1 MLQFMTR
8 LGRAAIVLAITGSTV
23 ACATVTRGTK
33 ESWTVR
39 TEPPG
44 AAVKTSTGMSC
55 EATPCTIDKLK
66 RNVDFDVAL
75 TKAGYKTVQTRVTHA
90 VAGAGATAFVG
101 NVLIGGVIGA
111 GHRVRDPSLDGLVA
125 GLGEGHVEVHIALEL
140 VEGARRRLTAHAG
153 AGLDRRAGRLGSH
166 RPGFLG
172 SPRHGGAGDR

>member
-55 EATPCTIDKLK
+55 EATPCTFDKLK

-111 GHRVRDPSLDGLVA
+111 GVDASTGATMDLKPNPLIVTLETEIQPSSPVA
-125 GLGEGHVEVHIALEL
+125 AP
-140 VEGARRRLTAHAG
+140 AA
-153 AGLDRRAGRLGSH
+153 
-166 RPGFLG
+166 P
-172 SPRHGGAGDR
+172 